1 MIINT
6 DRKPELSLYY
16 VGGIVLSILKEN
28 PVLNIEELL
37 EKSRSKI
44 DEQMHIDFLYYALD
58 WLYLLSIITIQEG
71 MIYYDNKK
79 VNSTKD
85 VSL

>member
-6 DRKPELSLYY
+6 DRNPELSLYY
-16 VGGIVLSILKEN
+16 VGGILLRILKEN
-28 PVLNIEELL
+28 PVSNIEELL
-37 EKSRSKI
+37 EKSRSKL
-44 DEQMHIDFLYYALD
+44 DKNMHIDFLYYALD
-58 WLYLLSIITIQEG
+58 WLYLLSIISIKEG

-85 VSL
+85 VSF